1 MKIDI
6 TLDRFR
12 AKLKG
17 AVKVNV
23 TLKGADKLTNAGL
36 KAKLLILGF
45 GVKELHLKRDPKKI
59 GTYEGI
65 IRLDDSASD
74 GIYPITVYANKEG
87 CKVIGK
93 ASFLLGKIVG
103 DFFSVSSLP
112 EKGVEKDIMSYMRE
126 FLELGGN
133 MITVHSII
141 SRGKAHYPSRICKTD
156 VTPKSE
162 NDLIE
167 VTLRLADKIGLS
179 AFLSASWDKTSDIPY
194 SKRTKSVKSI
204 IKELWKLYAHHPSL
218 IGFYSYQEGSGT
230 YYLPYM
236 KEFCNAVKAIDKN
249 LLTACAPYI
258 DDPLLAGYLSTV
270 KNLDIVIYQGAV
282 MASYRPDNRK
292 MYPLRRVKDFS
303 SLSAGGTLPKDK
315 ITLSH
320 VELFGTEEMR
330 IANASLTTYEN
341 IIRQILSAACV
352 YGTDGITFFTYHV
365 HIYNQSKLIPQAKNS
380 GLGVKDGMKAY
391 GLISKNVST
400 KSNNLA
406 LYYPYTDWCI
416 ERWTSSYIP
425 ALDSFRRLG
434 MPIDIIP
441 YSPPDKE
448 STLPYYPM
456 NMNENMLEY
465 FQSNKYVLVLPN
477 LSGFQKTDSDL
488 IDRFVEDGGVV
499 VAFGPR
505 IPKGRSY
512 DRTKLFGGDETPS
525 KIHSK
530 IIMKKAVGDRV
541 DSGKSFMIDN
551 LSLPSWSS
559 KDAEVIAAYEDDT
572 ACTLL
577 NKYGKGRTIAVLV
590 DIETASEIM
599 PNVLKDIF
607 DFALSLNEIKCVC
620 DVAGANE
627 NMDFAMTNV
636 DGELRAVI
644 VNHNNTPVD
653 VSVLPLDIE
662 KGKKYNVLDLITKKI
677 LLTGLANKRPFNMT
691 IDAYSYKGVIFRKQ

>member
-1 MKIDI
+1 
-6 TLDRFR
+6 LDRFR
-12 AKLKG
+12 AKPKD

-23 TLKGADKLTNAGL
+23 TLKRADKLTNTGI
-36 KAKLLILGF
+36 KAKLLIPRF
-45 GVKELHLKRDPKKI
+45 GVKELPLKRDPRKI
-59 GTYEGI
+59 GTYKGT
-65 IRLDDSASD
+65 IRLDDSAPD
-74 GIYPITVYANKEG
+74 GIYSITVYANKED

-103 DFFSVSSLP
+103 DFFSISSLP

-133 MITVHSII
+133 MITAHSII
-141 SRGKAHYPSRICKTD
+141 SKNKAHYPSKICKTD
-156 VTPKSE
+156 VTPKSQ

-167 VTLRLADKIGLS
+167 FTLRLADKFGLS
-179 AFLSASWDKTSDIPY
+179 AFLSASWDITRDIPY
-194 SKRTKSVKSI
+194 SERTKSVKSVV
-204 IKELWKLYAHHPSL
+204 KELWELYAHHPSL

-230 YYLPYM
+230 YFLPYM
-236 KEFCNAVKAIDKN
+236 KEFCNAVKARDKN

-258 DDPLLAGYLSTV
+258 DDPLLAGYLSTI

-320 VELFGTEEMR
+320 VELFGYEETR
-330 IANASLTTYEN
+330 IANAYLTTYEN

-352 YGTDGITFFTYHV
+352 YGTDGITFFTYHTC
-365 HIYNQSKLIPQAKNS
+365 IYNQSKRIPQAKNS

-400 KSNNLA
+400 KSNHLA

-416 ERWTSSYIP
+416 ERWTSFYIP

-456 NMNENMLEY
+456 NMNKNMLRY

-477 LSGFQKTDSDL
+477 LSGFHRTDSDL
-488 IDRFVEDGGVV
+488 IDKFVKDGGVV
-499 VAFGPR
+499 VAFGPQ
-505 IPKGRSY
+505 IPKGVSY
-512 DRTKLFGGDETPS
+512 DRTKLFGGNEKPS

-530 IIMKKAVGDRV
+530 IIMKKAIGDRV
-541 DSGKSFMIDN
+541 DSGKSFTLNN
-551 LSLPSWSS
+551 LRLRSWTS
-559 KDAEVIAAYEDDT
+559 KGAELIAAYEDDN
-572 ACTLL
+572 ACIFF
-577 NKYGKGRTIAVLV
+577 NKYGKGHTITVLV

-599 PNVLKDIF
+599 PYVLKDIF
-607 DFALSLNEIKCVC
+607 DFALSLNEVKRVC

-627 NMDFAMTNV
+627 NMDFATTKV
-636 DGELRAVI
+636 DGELRVVI

-653 VSVLPLDIE
+653 VGILPLDIE
-662 KGKKYNVLDLITKKI
+662 KGIKYNVIDFATKRI
-677 LLTGLANKRPFNMT
+677 LFAGLANKRPFNTT
-691 IDAYSYKGVIFRKQ
+691 IDAYGYQGIIFRKQ